1 MKCNLFEGRDSGK
14 MTVIQKWVYK
24 LPCSDVVTQMLL
36 DQGVFIAQKN
46 LSIILQIPGQITKFE
61 ACPAFL
67 SNLCI
72 LLCIN

>member
-36 DQGVFIAQKN
+36 DQGVFIAQK
-46 LSIILQIPGQITKFE
+46 KFIDNT
-61 ACPAFL
+61 
-67 SNLCI
+67 SNTWANHEIRGMSSLFI
-72 LLCIN
+72 